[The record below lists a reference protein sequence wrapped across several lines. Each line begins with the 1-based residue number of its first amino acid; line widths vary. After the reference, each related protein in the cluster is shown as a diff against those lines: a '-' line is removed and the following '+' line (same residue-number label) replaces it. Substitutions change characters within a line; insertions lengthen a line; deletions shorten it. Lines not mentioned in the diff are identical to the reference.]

1 MTGQQ
6 NGRTQVIMM
15 GEFGTDTDEAL
26 AAVLASGLTRD
37 QYLDLVAI
45 IGSHL
50 DSMVCAQSVKFI
62 LNSLGL
68 SHVSVG
74 VGEIGFGAS
83 TTNFERDPRFLVPA
97 TQLFGGREALRWAL
111 QHSDDN
117 SVVLVLNGGFTDA
130 VWLWM
135 DAPNLFKAKIR
146 KVVIMGG
153 IEMDGELPRLSSE
166 GFLVPSLGQS
176 GAANNCFDPGATLHL
191 YDLLQRHGIPTVI
204 TTRFAAYQ
212 CLMPFT
218 TYEALARTGHV
229 IGDRIN
235 KIQHDRINEL
245 WRKANAEPG
254 TPGRGNLPARF
265 TPQTFIDR
273 FCGGI
278 QPPLE
283 PGQVLKDIE
292 DITPYVQEVA
302 LYDPINLVAA
312 IDALF
317 DEYFDP
323 HYITV
328 REVRHA
334 VIGLDDQHTGIRD
347 QYGLRRLIIEGM
359 RRALLMGATPIAA

>member
-1 MTGQQ
+1 
-6 NGRTQVIMM
+6 
-15 GEFGTDTDEAL
+15 
-26 AAVLASGLTRD
+26 
-37 QYLDLVAI
+37 
-45 IGSHL
+45 
-50 DSMVCAQSVKFI
+50 
-62 LNSLGL
+62 
-68 SHVSVG
+68 
-74 VGEIGFGAS
+74 
-83 TTNFERDPRFLVPA
+83 
-97 TQLFGGREALRWAL
+97 
-111 QHSDDN
+111 
-117 SVVLVLNGGFTDA
+117 

-245 WRKANAEPG
+245 WRKANAVPG
-254 TPGRGNLPARF
+254 TPERGNLPARF